1 MRANNPRK
9 TRRRREQGAI
19 FKESS
24 TPSDIIEDPLTKPG
38 RSPVLGYNHN
48 LRYGGRT
55 FHVQTED
62 SGQGYARLYTHLF
75 YEGTI
80 LSSKKQEYDPAA
92 PEDAVRA
99 AMQNLHKAMIRE
111 LTHREHDARISAFFV
126 ARGEPAM
133 LASPAA
139 PVMVEVAAPVVAPAS
154 AVPGEPGAPTEAS
167 QPKLPGPPAFVPIAF
182 EPASVGQE
190 IPAPAPA
197 HPKLAPKPV
206 VVVQPTVLKRSPV
219 QVSNPADGVVVRRN
233 VVINVGAGQ
242 PPVKGTID
250 PTTPSPS
257 PPTRP
262 RAGAQ
267 YAVRDGGGFVAGNR
281 ARSAEGQSQPLAS
294 SREIRMPWETPG
306 PRMTQPVAVPAA
318 AQPSSEAPVTA
329 TSGKIRMPWDPPSPA
344 SGEAFSGGLVSDKS
358 LDEVILEYLADDGE
372 TEER

>member
-1 MRANNPRK
+1 MEASK
-9 TRRRREQGAI
+9 TRDLQGILDAQRYTRR
-19 FKESS
+19 
-24 TPSDIIEDPLTKPG
+24 PPLTKPG

-62 SGQGYARLYTHLF
+62 SGQGYARVYTHLF
-75 YEGTI
+75 YQGTI
-80 LSSKKQEYDPAA
+80 LSSKKEEYDPAA
-92 PEDAVRA
+92 PEDSVRA
-99 AMQNLHKAMIRE
+99 AMQKLHKAMIRE
-111 LTHREHDARISAFFV
+111 LTHQEHDARISAFFI

-133 LASPAA
+133 LASPTAPVLVELAA
-139 PVMVEVAAPVVAPAS
+139 PVPVAPVPIDPVAPPMAT
-154 AVPGEPGAPTEAS
+154 EP
-167 QPKLPGPPAFVPIAF
+167 LVFD
-182 EPASVGQE
+182 PASVGQAL
-190 IPAPAPA
+190 PPPTP
-197 HPKLAPKPV
+197 PKMTPKPV
-206 VVVQPTVLKRSPV
+206 VVVQPTALKRSPV

-242 PPVKGTID
+242 PQVKGTIN
-250 PTTPSPS
+250 PGGSPAAA

-262 RAGAQ
+262 RAGAH

-281 ARSAEGQSQPLAS
+281 ARAADGQSQPLAS

-306 PRMTQPVAVPAA
+306 PTRMSQPVAVPAG
-318 AQPSSEAPVTA
+318 AQPIAEAPVSGS
-329 TSGKIRMPWDPPSPA
+329 SGKIRMPWDPPAPA

>member
-1 MRANNPRK
+1 
-9 TRRRREQGAI
+9 
-19 FKESS
+19 
-24 TPSDIIEDPLTKPG
+24 LTKHG

-62 SGQGYARLYTHLF
+62 SGQGYARVYTHLF
-75 YEGTI
+75 YQGTI
-80 LSSKKQEYDPAA
+80 LSSKKEEYDPAA

-99 AMQNLHKAMIRE
+99 AMQKLHKAMIRE
-111 LTHREHDARISAFFV
+111 LTHQEHDARISAFFI

-133 LASPAA
+133 LASPSA
-139 PVMVEVAAPVVAPAS
+139 PVLVEVAAPVQVAPAPV
-154 AVPGEPGAPTEAS
+154 APGDSMAPMAPMAPEPIV
-167 QPKLPGPPAFVPIAF
+167 FD
-182 EPASVGQE
+182 PASVGQE
-190 IPAPAPA
+190 LPPLAAVAPAPMP
-197 HPKLAPKPV
+197 PKMMPKPV

-242 PPVKGTID
+242 PPVKGTIN
-250 PTTPSPS
+250 PAPPSAAG

-262 RAGAQ
+262 RAGAH

-281 ARSAEGQSQPLAS
+281 ARSADGQSQPLAS

-306 PRMTQPVAVPAA
+306 PTRMSQPVAVPAG
-318 AQPSSEAPVTA
+318 AQPVADAPVTA
-329 TSGKIRMPWDPPSPA
+329 NSGKIRMPWDPPAPGT
-344 SGEAFSGGLVSDKS
+344 GEAFSGGLVSDKS

-372 TEER
+372 TEDR

>member
-1 MRANNPRK
+1 M
-9 TRRRREQGAI
+9 
-19 FKESS
+19 
-24 TPSDIIEDPLTKPG
+24 TKPG

-92 PEDAVRA
+92 PEDAVRS
-99 AMQNLHKAMIRE
+99 AMQQLHKAMIRE
-111 LTHREHDARISAFFV
+111 LTHREHDARIAAFFT

-133 LASPAA
+133 LANPAA
-139 PVMVEVAAPVVAPAS
+139 PVMVEVSTPVVPTVPAPVDPMARPA
-154 AVPGEPGAPTEAS
+154 GTEP
-167 QPKLPGPPAFVPIAF
+167 PPF
-182 EPASVGQE
+182 EPVVFDPASVGQAL
-190 IPAPAPA
+190 PPPTGAAASPSP
-197 HPKLAPKPV
+197 PRLAPKPV
-206 VVVQPTVLKRSPV
+206 VVVQPTMLKRSPV

-242 PPVKGTID
+242 PPVKGTIN
-250 PTTPSPS
+250 PSAPSSPS

-281 ARSAEGQSQPLAS
+281 ARSTDAQSQPLAS
-294 SREIRMPWETPG
+294 SREIRMPWETPA
-306 PRMTQPVAVPAA
+306 PRMSQPVAVPAA
-318 AQPSSEAPVTA
+318 VPPVAEAPVSA
-329 TSGKIRMPWDPPSPA
+329 TGKLRMPWDPSPVA
-344 SGEAFSGGLVSDKS
+344 GGEPFSGGLVSDKS

-372 TEER
+372 TEDR

>member
-1 MRANNPRK
+1 M
-9 TRRRREQGAI
+9 
-19 FKESS
+19 
-24 TPSDIIEDPLTKPG
+24 TKHG

-48 LRYGGRT
+48 LRYGGRI

-62 SGQGYARLYTHLF
+62 SGLGYARLYTHLF

-99 AMQNLHKAMIRE
+99 LMQKLHKAMIRE
-111 LTHREHDARISAFFV
+111 LTHQEHDARISAFFI

-139 PVMVEVAAPVVAPAS
+139 PVVVEVAAPIPVVQVAP
-154 AVPGEPGAPTEAS
+154 EPVSPA
-167 QPKLPGPPAFVPIAF
+167 PPAAVA
-182 EPASVGQE
+182 
-190 IPAPAPA
+190 APAR
-197 HPKLAPKPV
+197 PKMTPKPV
-206 VVVQPTVLKRSPV
+206 VVVQPAVLKRSPV

-242 PPVKGTID
+242 PPVNGTIN
-250 PTTPSPS
+250 PASPPATT

-262 RAGAQ
+262 RAGAH
-267 YAVRDGGGFVAGNR
+267 YSVRDAGGFLAGNR
-281 ARSAEGQSQPLAS
+281 ARSADGQSQPLAS

-306 PRMTQPVAVPAA
+306 PSRMSQPVA
-318 AQPSSEAPVTA
+318 AQPIADAPVTT
-329 TSGKIRMPWDPPSPA
+329 TSGKIRMPWDPPGPA
-344 SGEAFSGGLVSDKS
+344 GSEAFSGELVNDKS

-372 TEER
+372 TDER

>member
-1 MRANNPRK
+1 M
-9 TRRRREQGAI
+9 
-19 FKESS
+19 
-24 TPSDIIEDPLTKPG
+24 TKPG

-62 SGQGYARLYTHLF
+62 SGQGYARVYTHLF
-75 YEGTI
+75 YQGTI
-80 LSSKKQEYDPAA
+80 LSSKKEEYDPAA

-99 AMQNLHKAMIRE
+99 AMQKLHKAMIRE
-111 LTHREHDARISAFFV
+111 LTHQEHDARISAFFI

-133 LASPAA
+133 LASPSA
-139 PVMVEVAAPVVAPAS
+139 PVLVEVAAPVQVAPA
-154 AVPGEPGAPTEAS
+154 PGD
-167 QPKLPGPPAFVPIAF
+167 PIAPMAPEPIVF
-182 EPASVGQE
+182 DPASVGQE
-190 IPAPAPA
+190 LPAPAAVAPA
-197 HPKLAPKPV
+197 PVPPKMTPKPV

-242 PPVKGTID
+242 PPVKGTIN
-250 PTTPSPS
+250 PALPSAS
-257 PPTRP
+257 APPTRP
-262 RAGAQ
+262 RAGAH

-281 ARSAEGQSQPLAS
+281 ARSADGQSQPLAS

-306 PRMTQPVAVPAA
+306 PTRMSQPVAVPAG
-318 AQPSSEAPVTA
+318 AQPVAEAPVMA
-329 TSGKIRMPWDPPSPA
+329 TSGKIRMPWDPPAPA
-344 SGEAFSGGLVSDKS
+344 TGEAFSGALVSDKS

>member
-1 MRANNPRK
+1 
-9 TRRRREQGAI
+9 
-19 FKESS
+19 
-24 TPSDIIEDPLTKPG
+24 LTKPG

-62 SGQGYARLYTHLF
+62 SGQGYARVYTHLF

-80 LSSKKQEYDPAA
+80 LSSKKQEYDPAS

-99 AMQNLHKAMIRE
+99 AMQKLHKAMIRE
-111 LTHREHDARISAFFV
+111 LTHREHDARISAFFI

-139 PVMVEVAAPVVAPAS
+139 PVMVEVAAPAVAAAPAPGDPVAPRDS
-154 AVPGEPGAPTEAS
+154 VVPVGSIVPMSP
-167 QPKLPGPPAFVPIAF
+167 PKSPEPPAFVPVAF
-182 EPASVGQE
+182 DPASVGQE
-190 IPAPAPA
+190 LAPSP
-197 HPKLAPKPV
+197 PRLAPKPV

-242 PPVKGTID
+242 PPVKGTIN
-250 PTTPSPS
+250 PGNSSSPSPPSSSS

-262 RAGAQ
+262 RAGAH
-267 YAVRDGGGFVAGNR
+267 YAVRDGGGYVAGDR
-281 ARSAEGQSQPLAS
+281 ARVSGEGQSQPLAS

-306 PRMTQPVAVPAA
+306 PQRISQPVSAPAA
-318 AQPSSEAPVTA
+318 AQPAAEAPVTA
-329 TSGKIRMPWDPPSPA
+329 SGKIPMPWDAPA
-344 SGEAFSGGLVSDKS
+344 SAGAEAFSSELVSDKS

-372 TEER
+372 GEDR

>member
-1 MRANNPRK
+1 
-9 TRRRREQGAI
+9 
-19 FKESS
+19 
-24 TPSDIIEDPLTKPG
+24 LTKHG

-92 PEDAVRA
+92 PEDSVRA
-99 AMQNLHKAMIRE
+99 LMQKLHKAMIKE
-111 LTHREHDARISAFFV
+111 LTHQEHDARISAFFI

-133 LASPAA
+133 LANPAA
-139 PVMVEVAAPVVAPAS
+139 PVVVEVVAPAPVVAVAPVPVAPAPV
-154 AVPGEPGAPTEAS
+154 AAAD
-167 QPKLPGPPAFVPIAF
+167 
-182 EPASVGQE
+182 
-190 IPAPAPA
+190 PAPAR
-197 HPKLAPKPV
+197 PKMTPKPV
-206 VVVQPTVLKRSPV
+206 VVVQPAVLKRSPV

-242 PPVKGTID
+242 PPVQGTINQASA
-250 PTTPSPS
+250 PVSS

-262 RAGAQ
+262 RAGAH
-267 YAVRDGGGFVAGNR
+267 YAVRDGGGFVTGNR
-281 ARSAEGQSQPLAS
+281 ARSADGQPQSQPLAS

-306 PRMTQPVAVPAA
+306 PTRMSQPTAPVA
-318 AQPSSEAPVTA
+318 APPIADASVTA
-329 TSGKIRMPWDPPSPA
+329 TSGKIRMPWDPPAPA
-344 SGEAFSGGLVSDKS
+344 SSEAFSGELVSDKS

-372 TEER
+372 TEDR

>member
-1 MRANNPRK
+1 
-9 TRRRREQGAI
+9 
-19 FKESS
+19 
-24 TPSDIIEDPLTKPG
+24 LTKHG

-99 AMQNLHKAMIRE
+99 AMQQLHKAMIRE
-111 LTHREHDARISAFFV
+111 LTHREHDARISAFFI

-133 LASPAA
+133 LANPAA
-139 PVMVEVAAPVVAPAS
+139 PVMVEVAAPVPVVPAAPPDAPIVS
-154 AVPGEPGAPTEAS
+154 EPIPGAP
-167 QPKLPGPPAFVPIAF
+167 PPAA
-182 EPASVGQE
+182 
-190 IPAPAPA
+190 APAQA
-197 HPKLAPKPV
+197 RPKMTPKPV
-206 VVVQPTVLKRSPV
+206 VVIQPAVLKRSPV

-242 PPVKGTID
+242 PPVNGTIN
-250 PTTPSPS
+250 PAGPPAPAP

-262 RAGAQ
+262 RAGAH

-281 ARSAEGQSQPLAS
+281 ARSVDGQSQPLAS
-294 SREIRMPWETPG
+294 AREIRMPWETPG
-306 PRMTQPVAVPAA
+306 PARISQPVAVPVT
-318 AQPSSEAPVTA
+318 AQQSADAPVTG
-329 TSGKIRMPWDPPSPA
+329 TSGKIRMPWDPAPS
-344 SGEAFSGGLVSDKS
+344 EAFSGELVSDKS

-372 TEER
+372 TDER